1 VVGLAIGVVAPH
13 FKMLQADFQ
22 QALQN
27 SQDPRYW
34 VMFLGVFWIIKFIH
48 ECGHAFMCRRFGG
61 EVHEMG
67 IMFLVFVPTPY
78 VDASTAWAFPSRWAR
93 MAVGAGG
100 MIVELFVAAL
110 MCFVWVKTTPG
121 IPIWGIPVH
130 EVCSYVIF
138 IASIT
143 TVIFNANPLL
153 RYDGYYMLSDFL
165 EIPNLQMRSRE
176 YLFGLIK
183 RHVWRLKLQQPLPP
197 PGQRVLLLIYGI
209 LSGIYRVFVG
219 VAIILMVMYQ
229 IPILGALMA
238 IGGLITWLVV
248 PVVKLG
254 RYLLIEPELH
264 RKRGRA
270 WITVGAV
277 AATAVFLLGFIQWPV
292 NVYAEGIADPLNRNV
307 LHAKTPGFVTQIVA
321 KPGQRLKK
329 GDAVM
334 ILSDDELET
343 KIVQQQSRIVGAE
356 AQIRQASVLD
366 QAQANALRPGLEALK
381 DQLADLMRQK
391 DEQTIRAE
399 IDGQLVAPKIDEMM
413 GKYLQKGEEVGTVA
427 TLDEL
432 EVHAVLDQ
440 RESELAFGKDLN
452 SPDVLA
458 EVRLVSR
465 MDKTLYPSE
474 TMITAGAMET
484 VWNPALTTLGGGEL
498 QADPRD
504 PKGRTLQTPQFELR
518 CKLANVVD
526 EETGQPYYQPGQR
539 AYMKLRLDKKP
550 LAWQWTR
557 RFFQLIQTRRQQ
569 KSQLAEGM

>member
-1 VVGLAIGVVAPH
+1 
-13 FKMLQADFQ
+13 
-22 QALQN
+22 
-27 SQDPRYW
+27 
-34 VMFLGVFWIIKFIH
+34 
-48 ECGHAFMCRRFGG
+48 
-61 EVHEMG
+61 MG

-100 MIVELFVAAL
+100 MIVELFVAGL
-110 MCFVWVKTTPG
+110 MCFLWVNSTPG
-121 IPIWGIPVH
+121 VSVWGIPVH

-176 YLFGLIK
+176 YLMGLIK

-197 PGQRVLLLIYGI
+197 PGQRVLLFVYGI

-219 VAIILMVMYQ
+219 VAIILMVMFQ

-238 IGGLITWLVV
+238 IGGVITWLVV
-248 PVVKLG
+248 PVFKLG

-270 WITVGAV
+270 WATVGV
-277 AATAVFLLGFIQWPV
+277 IAAAAVFFLGLVKWPV
-292 NVYAEGIADPLNRNV
+292 NVYAEGIADPLNRSM
-307 LHAKTPGFVTQIVA
+307 LHAETPGFVTQIVA
-321 KPGQRLKK
+321 KPGQHLKK
-329 GDAVM
+329 GNP
-334 ILSDDELET
+334 ILICSDMDLDT
-343 KIVQQQSRIVGAE
+343 KIIQQQAKIESAE
-356 AQIRQASVLD
+356 VQLRQAVVLE
-366 QAQANALRPGLEALK
+366 QARAAALRPGLQALK
-381 DQLADLMRQK
+381 DQMAELQRQK
-391 DEQTIRAE
+391 EALTIRAE
-399 IDGQLVAPKIDEMM
+399 IDGELVAPKIDEMM
-413 GKYLQKGEEVGTVA
+413 GKYLQKGEEVGEIA

-440 RESELAFGKDLN
+440 RESQLAMGRSLKTD
-452 SPDVLA
+452 DVFA
-458 EVRLVSR
+458 EVRLVSD
-465 MDKTLYPSE
+465 MDRTLYPSE
-474 TMITAGAMET
+474 TMITPAAQEH
-484 VWNPALTTLGGGEL
+484 VWNAAMTTLGGGEI
-498 QADPRD
+498 APDPRD
-504 PKGRTLQTPQFELR
+504 PRGRTPQTPQFELR
-518 CKLANVVD
+518 CKLANPL
-526 EETGQPYYQPGQR
+526 TSAGQFQPGQR
-539 AYMKLRLDKKP
+539 AYMKLQLDKKP